1 MKRKGFGKVLLSFL
15 LVFLISGL
23 IVSIFIF
30 INNST
35 GNTLIVNGVS
45 VTNYVGNKLS
55 FNSLNKF
62 EFGKKNIKYKVNL
75 YGINYL
81 TFKAN
86 GENISLMWTQVYDKV
101 YYQKYGIKTLNSYV
115 DFIYYENYFTLNFNG
130 QSLDKIIE
138 SATNY
143 KDIKFDNYNDQL
155 DYLRLE
161 ITNLDNK
168 EVIKYDFNLI
178 NTYLTIEQE
187 GVIF

>member
-1 MKRKGFGKVLLSFL
+1 
-15 LVFLISGL
+15 
-23 IVSIFIF
+23 
-30 INNST
+30 
-35 GNTLIVNGVS
+35 
-45 VTNYVGNKLS
+45 
-55 FNSLNKF
+55 
-62 EFGKKNIKYKVNL
+62 
-75 YGINYL
+75 
-81 TFKAN
+81 
-86 GENISLMWTQVYDKV
+86 MWTQVYDKV

-115 DFIYYENYFTLNFNG
+115 DFIYYENYFSLNFNG

>member
-62 EFGKKNIKYKVNL
+62 EFGKKNI
-75 YGINYL
+75 
-81 TFKAN
+81 
-86 GENISLMWTQVYDKV
+86 NIK
-101 YYQKYGIKTLNSYV
+101 
-115 DFIYYENYFTLNFNG
+115 
-130 QSLDKIIE
+130 
-138 SATNY
+138 
-143 KDIKFDNYNDQL
+143 
-155 DYLRLE
+155 
-161 ITNLDNK
+161 
-168 EVIKYDFNLI
+168 
-178 NTYLTIEQE
+178 
-187 GVIF
+187 